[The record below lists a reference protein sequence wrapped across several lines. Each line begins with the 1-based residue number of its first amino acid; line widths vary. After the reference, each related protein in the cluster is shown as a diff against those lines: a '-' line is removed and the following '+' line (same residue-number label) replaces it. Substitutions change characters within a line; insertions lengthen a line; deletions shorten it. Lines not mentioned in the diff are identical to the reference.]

1 MLHDVKAAVTAKLL
15 ANVAQSGHPSAA
27 EHVERIL
34 AGGATADLPP
44 DSAGFTALA
53 LACRVG
59 DAGVAR
65 VLLAHGADPHKATRD
80 KGNPP
85 LFWAAAGGH
94 TAVIEVLL
102 SADADPE
109 QRNSGGD
116 TALLWACRS
125 GCVGASELLL
135 RYRPT
140 VGRAVNDRGMTALI
154 CAAAGSH
161 HAVLQLL
168 LANEE
173 SRRMLDAADEHGRTA
188 LHFAAVGSAA
198 CVQALLDAGADC
210 SLRTLEGLTA
220 QSEARAEKQDE
231 CERLLARAWEQQPAR
246 QQIEQQRQQPVSQE
260 PLPQP
265 RRAGVAAPSGEVG
278 RKQKLP
284 ARQRRRGTQAARAAV
299 GERAAPGQAGSRE
312 RQPHKEGELGEQE
325 GKQEE
330 EGQGGA
336 KEGETSQLESD
347 QTIYVVSLTHRAPG
361 LAAQPTC
368 ASGRRSTR
376 CSR

>member
-1 MLHDVKAAVTAKLL
+1 MCRAMAHDVKAAVAAKLL

-34 AGGATADLPP
+34 AGGATADLPS

-53 LACRVG
+53 IACRVG

-102 SADADPE
+102 SADTDPE

-135 RYRPT
+135 RCRPT

-161 HAVLQLL
+161 QAVLQLL
-168 LANEE
+168 LASEA

-220 QSEARAEKQDE
+220 QSEARAEKQDVRV
-231 CERLLARAWEQQPAR
+231 RLRLRVRITPALTLTLTRPRLARRDA
-246 QQIEQQRQQPVSQE
+246 
-260 PLPQP
+260 P
-265 RRAGVAAPSGEVG
+265 RVAVAAPRRRRALCVG
-278 RKQKLP
+278 RRPALRRP
-284 ARQRRRGTQAARAAV
+284 AR
-299 GERAAPGQAGSRE
+299 
-312 RQPHKEGELGEQE
+312 
-325 GKQEE
+325 
-330 EGQGGA
+330 
-336 KEGETSQLESD
+336 
-347 QTIYVVSLTHRAPG
+347 
-361 LAAQPTC
+361 
-368 ASGRRSTR
+368 
-376 CSR
+376 